1 MKYTVLGFQQSKLIE
16 LGLDTDDALILSVIR
31 DMYSSKAVEYKIINN
46 DRFIWINQT
55 YLLNQVPIIGSKRFL
70 QKRIKLYEDLNL
82 IERRVTTEKDGLKGK
97 FSYINTTKLLDE
109 LSDYVVDEFGS
120 QGYAQNSQGLRTNDV
135 RVTHDIRI
143 KDSSIKDSSIKD
155 IDIYSRVIDH
165 LNKKANTAFRATTKK
180 TQQTI
185 RARINEGF
193 KEEDF
198 YTVID
203 KKVSEWLND
212 EKMCKFLRPETLFG
226 TKFESYLNQKVGG
239 PNGANGVYSS
249 RQNIKTSGNN
259 GNKSYFSKCELTE
272 EERRAAEAE
281 LL

>member
-1 MKYTVLGFQQSKLIE
+1 MKYTVLGFQQAKLIE

-31 DMYSSKAVEYKIINN
+31 DMYSSKAVEYTIINN

-55 YLLNQVPIIGSKRFL
+55 YLLNQVPIIGTKRTL
-70 QKRIKLYEDLNL
+70 KRKLKNYEELGL
-82 IERRVTTEKDGLKGK
+82 IERKMKFEKDNSKGK
-97 FSYINTTKLLDE
+97 YSYINTTLKFDSLT
-109 LSDYVVDEFGS
+109 DYEPWDKMS
-120 QGYAQNSQGLRTNDV
+120 QGIGQNVPRDRTKCPN
-135 RVTHDIRI
+135 

-155 IDIYSRVIDH
+155 IDIYSRVIDY
-165 LNKKANTAFRATTKK
+165 LNKKANTAFRSTTKK
-180 TQQTI
+180 TQQII
-185 RARINEGF
+185 RSRINEGF

-198 YTVID
+198 YIVID
-203 KKVSEWLND
+203 KKVSEWINN

-239 PNGANGVYSS
+239 SNGANGVYSS

>member
-1 MKYTVLGFQQSKLIE
+1 MGQNVP
-16 LGLDTDDALILSVIR
+16 R
-31 DMYSSKAVEYKIINN
+31 D
-46 DRFIWINQT
+46 R
-55 YLLNQVPIIGSKRFL
+55 
-70 QKRIKLYEDLNL
+70 
-82 IERRVTTEKDGLKGK
+82 
-97 FSYINTTKLLDE
+97 TKCP
-109 LSDYVVDEFGS
+109 
-120 QGYAQNSQGLRTNDV
+120 N
-135 RVTHDIRI
+135 